1 VILTRGQAGA
11 GLATLGLRRWRKL
24 AGLCIG
30 VPPVF
35 SMALH
40 DWAYGH
46 FFVLFSAKAGNA
58 DLLVMPPG
66 VYAAAARE
74 LATFHF
80 AGAHVSRAVA
90 QLVDW
95 LSGLAQSYAT
105 IPLNLA
111 GVAILVS
118 VLADS
123 RLDLWLQLIAAAAL
137 AQHGV
142 ALSYDATIARYHC
155 LAWLLTALV
164 ALVRAREIGIS
175 WLQKRYPDQW
185 GRIVTHPWSRRLAS
199 GLAHLQKMS
208 T

>member
-1 VILTRGQAGA
+1 LTRGQAGA
-11 GLATLGLRRWRKL
+11 GLATLVLRRWRSSQ
-24 AGLCIG
+24 ASAS
-30 VPPVF
+30 VPCRCFPW
-35 SMALH
+35 L
-40 DWAYGH
+40 WAYGYV
-46 FFVLFSAKAGNA
+46 FVLFSAKAGNA
-58 DLLVMPPG
+58 DLLVMLPG

-95 LSGLAQSYAT
+95 PGGPPAQSYAT

-118 VLADS
+118 ALADS
-123 RLDLWLQLIAAAAL
+123 RLDLWLRLIAAAAL
-137 AQHGV
+137 AQHAV
-142 ALSYDATIARYHC
+142 ALSYDATIARYHY
-155 LAWLLTALV
+155 LGLDLTALV
-164 ALVRAREIGIS
+164 ALVWAREVGIG

-199 GLAHLQKMS
+199 GLAHLQKIS

>member
-11 GLATLGLRRWRKL
+11 GLATLVLRRWRKL
-24 AGLCIG
+24 AGLCIC
-30 VPPVF
+30 VLPVF

-40 DWAYGH
+40 NWAYGH
-46 FFVLFSAKAGNA
+46 VFVLFSTKAGNA

-95 LSGLAQSYAT
+95 LSGPAQSYAT

-111 GVAILVS
+111 GAAILVS
-118 VLADS
+118 PC
-123 RLDLWLQLIAAAAL
+123 RQ
-137 AQHGV
+137 
-142 ALSYDATIARYHC
+142 
-155 LAWLLTALV
+155 
-164 ALVRAREIGIS
+164 
-175 WLQKRYPDQW
+175 P
-185 GRIVTHPWSRRLAS
+185 P
-199 GLAHLQKMS
+199 
-208 T
+208 